1 MVYNGG
7 LLMLAFLYTLFWI
20 DSYFLFLK
28 IISGL
33 VEWLKHLPSK
43 CEAPSSN
50 FSATKKVEIK
60 NHLCVEMESGGAT
73 GFIRTL

>member
-43 CEAPSSN
+43 CEARVQISVLP
-50 FSATKKVEIK
+50 KKWKLKIISV
-60 NHLCVEMESGGAT
+60 
-73 GFIRTL
+73 